1 MRHLQ
6 YWFFLLVS
14 LFISQAAA
22 QSLDE
27 KREKV
32 DELINLNLPHTAK
45 IPPDS
50 VISWGNELAKDCVA
64 RKDYDK
70 YFALECVN
78 VFAYILKGENTKA
91 LERADL
97 MQKKAEEW
105 NSDKGR
111 AIAFFA
117 IGYAFIHSGME
128 AEGLRSMAIAIKLF
142 ETLPTEYDRVGI
154 LFVYVPQLCK
164 AGKMEEAR
172 KGLEEMKLYFEQN
185 PKSSPF
191 RYLICLAYF
200 NLHSGKLQQTKQ
212 ILQQCAAL
220 PEIRYPF
227 FQYLLWSVETDY
239 RIRTGEYNRALQLLD
254 SCNTYFN
261 IKQSSW
267 EHLVSL
273 RKRIP
278 ILSALGQKQKAIEMY
293 QALFEAKDAQKATY
307 YTRLVHS
314 ISANYNASQME
325 LKNQERRNQTVMLYI
340 AGSVMLIL
348 VSVLLLF
355 NLKKANRKLKNRQ
368 LLLEEARRK
377 AEESML
383 NKSLFLS
390 NMTHDIRT
398 PLNALSGFSELLVE
412 SEWDEATRNQFNDL
426 IQRNSNLLLKLIDDV
441 VDLSNLKTG
450 KMEFSF
456 ASCDAIALCS
466 NVIET
471 IAQVKQTEAKVVF
484 ETSLTQLEIV
494 TDEARLQQLL
504 INLLINATK
513 FTPLGT
519 ITLRLEMQDKETAL
533 FSVTDTGCGVSPEQQ
548 ELIFKRFEKA
558 DEQSSGFGIGL
569 SICKLI
575 VGRIKGR
582 IWLDKNYHEG
592 ARFLVTHPLCP
603 PKTTVV

>member
-1 MRHLQ
+1 MKHLR
-6 YWFFLLVS
+6 FRVLLLVS
-14 LFISQAAA
+14 LFISHVTA
-22 QSLDE
+22 QSLAE
-27 KREKV
+27 KRRKM
-32 DELINLNLPHTAK
+32 DELVDLNVSHTEK

-50 VISWGNELAKDCVA
+50 VISWGSELAKDCVD
-64 RKDYDK
+64 RKDYDR
-70 YFALECVN
+70 YFTLECAN
-78 VFAYILKGENTKA
+78 VFSYLLKGENTKA
-91 LERADL
+91 LKCADL

-105 NSDKGR
+105 DSDKGR
-111 AIAFFA
+111 AISFFA
-117 IGYAFIHSGME
+117 VGHAFINSGME
-128 AEGLRSMAIAIKLF
+128 DEGLKSMAMSIRYF
-142 ETLPTEYDRVGI
+142 EALPKEYDRMGI
-154 LFVYVPQLCK
+154 LFIYIPQLCK
-164 AGKMEEAR
+164 AGKLKEAQE
-172 KGLEEMKLYFEQN
+172 GLEEMKRHFERH
-185 PKSSPF
+185 PEVSPF
-191 RYLICLAYF
+191 RYLICLANF
-200 NLHSGKLQQTKQ
+200 NLYSGQLQPIEQ
-212 ILQQCAAL
+212 ILKQCTTL
-220 PEIRYPF
+220 PDSRYPYF
-227 FQYLLWSVETDY
+227 KYLLQSVETDY
-239 RIRTGEYNRALQLLD
+239 RIRIGKFDRALELLD
-254 SCNTYFN
+254 SCSTYLSD
-261 IKQSSW
+261 KQQSW
-267 EHLVSL
+267 AYQVLL
-273 RKRIP
+273 RKRIT
-278 ILSALGQKQKAIEMY
+278 ILTAMGKKKEAIEAY
-293 QALFEAKDAQKATY
+293 QSLFDILAAQKSTY

-314 ISANYNASQME
+314 ISANYDASQME
-325 LKNQERRNQTVMLYI
+325 LKNQERSNQTTLLYI
-340 AGSVMLIL
+340 GGSGMLIL
-348 VSVLLLF
+348 ISSLLLF

-471 IAQVKQTEAKVVF
+471 ITQVKQTEAKVVF

-519 ITLRLEMQDKETAL
+519 ITLRLEMQDNETAL